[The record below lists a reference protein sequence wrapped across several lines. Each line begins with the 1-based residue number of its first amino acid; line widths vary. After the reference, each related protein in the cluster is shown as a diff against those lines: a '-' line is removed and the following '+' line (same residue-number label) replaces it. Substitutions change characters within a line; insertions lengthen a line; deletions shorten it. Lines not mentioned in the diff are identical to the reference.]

1 MEVHTGMSPT
11 AASRAILTTV
21 ATLVLLAGCA
31 QSGSGATNAPS
42 AAPTTAAS
50 SAPSAAAS
58 PAASGGEAFVV
69 TVANDANLGAYLTG
83 KDGKALYLLA
93 TDTSGKSTCA
103 NDCAAN
109 WPPFTLEAGETVS
122 AGSGVTGAVATFTRD
137 DGKTQVTINGL
148 PLYYFA
154 GDTSAGQTN
163 GQGIGGKWYV
173 ASPAG
178 TPVGATGAGATPAGT
193 KCAGAYGYCP

>member
-1 MEVHTGMSPT
+1 VEVHTGMSLT
-11 AASRAILTTV
+11 AGSRAILTTV
-21 ATLVLLAGCA
+21 ATLVLVAGCA
-31 QSGSGATNAPS
+31 QSGTGTTAPT

-50 SAPSAAAS
+50 PASSAAS
-58 PAASGGEAFVV
+58 PAASGGEAYVV
-69 TVANDANLGAYLTG
+69 NVANAAVGAYLTG
-83 KDGKALYLLA
+83 DDGKALYLLA

-109 WPPFTLEAGETVS
+109 WPPFTLDAGETVS
-122 AGSGVTGAVATFTRD
+122 AGTGVTGTVATFTRD
-137 DGKTQVTINGL
+137 DGTTQVTINGL

-154 GDTSAGQTN
+154 GDTAAGQTN

-178 TPVGATGAGATPAGT
+178 TPVGASGAAASPKES
-193 KCAGAYGYCP
+193 KCSGYYCP